1 MGLSEVS
8 SSALRRANGVHPIS
22 AVQIEYNPWTLDP
35 EEETGTYLLNTCKEL
50 DVSVFCYS
58 PLGRGLLTGR
68 YRSVDDFD
76 ESDARRNIPRFQG
89 ENFAKNLV
97 IVDKFKEMSQ
107 SKGYTPSQLALA
119 WLVAQGDNIF
129 VIPGTKK
136 IKYLE
141 ENIGAA
147 HVSLTT
153 QEEQEVRNL
162 VSEAAVE
169 GSRGIFCGAYV
180 DTAPLNA

>member
-1 MGLSEVS
+1 MS
-8 SSALRRANGVHPIS
+8 SSALRRANSVHPIS

-35 EEETGTYLLNTCKEL
+35 EEESGTYLLDTCKEL

-58 PLGRGLLTGR
+58 PLGRGFLTGR
-68 YRSVDDFD
+68 YRSPDDFEEGD
-76 ESDARRNIPRFQG
+76 SRRGYPRFQG
-89 ENFAKNLV
+89 ENFKKNLA
-97 IVDKFKEMSQ
+97 IVDKFQEIAQ
-107 SKGYTPSQLALA
+107 RKGYTSSQLALA

-147 HVSLTT
+147 HVTLSKE
-153 QEEQEVRNL
+153 EEQEVRRL
-162 VSEAAVE
+162 VSDAGVE
-169 GSRGIFCGAYV
+169 GSRGPVYGAYV
-180 DTAPLNA
+180 DTAPLTA